1 MNSPTSSLGDEPARS
16 LREIWEAARDRAAGD
31 RSRTTSACIDE
42 QRGRHGATW
51 VKERYAV
58 FEKFLDQGV
67 KEIAPSEGYLP
78 SEVHRMEGTYAPFE
92 VRRWLGSYSKRIRDD
107 DLRSLLTWHLRWLN
121 QPIEQVGL
129 APPST
134 AHLAGLLNARTRVT
148 NALEVH
154 EPTRIVWQYLG
165 EVGKPAP
172 VEEAAERDGPDPA
185 LDQLRSHVP
194 DQQLWDALETERKAI
209 DAYESGVLGSIR
221 TFEAEAV
228 ALTAMS
234 RAYGYGQS
242 SVEPSSPPA
251 VFSGFLGS
259 LFEHVFALLS
269 GQAPTG
275 YRTRVEPFSPQH
287 PQAFKLWGGWDN
299 LSEAAMG
306 DRVAIERAEGA
317 LHELDERML
326 KSPVLRHVWRDFET
340 ARDGKRALDARF
352 RELDEARISLGRCW
366 GC

>member
-1 MNSPTSSLGDEPARS
+1 M
-16 LREIWEAARDRAAGD
+16 
-31 RSRTTSACIDE
+31 
-42 QRGRHGATW
+42 
-51 VKERYAV
+51 
-58 FEKFLDQGV
+58 FEKFRDHGV
-67 KEIAPSEGYLP
+67 KEIAPSERYLP
-78 SEVHRMEGTYAPFE
+78 SEVRRMEGTYAPFE
-92 VRRWLGSYSKRIRDD
+92 VRRWLGSYSKRIQDD
-107 DLRSLLTWHLRWLN
+107 DLLSLLTWHLRWVN
-121 QPIEQVGL
+121 QPVEQVRV
-129 APPST
+129 APPAS
-134 AHLAGLLNARTRVT
+134 AHVAGLLSARMRVT
-148 NALEVH
+148 KPLEVH

-165 EVGKPAP
+165 EVGRPAP
-172 VEEAAERDGPDPA
+172 VEEAIERDGPDPA
-185 LDQLRSHVP
+185 LDQLRCHVP

-209 DAYESGVLGSIR
+209 DTYDSGVLSSIR
-221 TFEAEAV
+221 AFEADAI
-228 ALTAMS
+228 ALTAMP
-234 RAYGYGQS
+234 RAYGYGQP
-242 SVEPSSPPA
+242 SVELSSPPA

-275 YRTRVEPFSPQH
+275 YRTRVEPLSPQH
-287 PQAFKLWGGWDN
+287 PQAFKLWGGWDD

-352 RELDEARISLGRCW
+352 RELDESRISLGRCW